1 MLGISI
7 LHCPY
12 CHGYEVRNEKTALF
26 GNGDIGFHFAQL
38 ISNWTKELVLFT
50 NGKSTLTEEQTAK
63 IKKHNIEIIETE
75 IESLEHND
83 GKVKN
88 VVLKDNSKI
97 SVNAVY
103 ARPQF
108 VQHSDIPAT
117 LGCELTEQ
125 GLIKA
130 DMFQKTSVANIYA
143 CGDNSNMARAL
154 AASVATGTSAGAFLN
169 NELIAEEF

>member
-108 VQHSDIPAT
+108 VQH
-117 LGCELTEQ
+117 
-125 GLIKA
+125 LIYRQHWA
-130 DMFQKTSVANIYA
+130 VN
-143 CGDNSNMARAL
+143 
-154 AASVATGTSAGAFLN
+154 
-169 NELIAEEF
+169 